1 MTPKNACE
9 RLLDTLLPFGEE
21 QLKKYRE
28 FYPYAA
34 VIRMDDSIE
43 LTASY
48 DGNEHPESNAVL
60 ADLRK
65 IHRQL
70 AAEGKI
76 KASGIAWNATISS
89 ADGKPVDAIVV
100 SLEHKDAYSV
110 IVCEPYKM
118 GLFKKVKFGEL
129 FAMPGRNDIFDAA
142 EAQAAPN
149 AQAATADMQQY
160 KDQLQETVIAPM
172 TRYLQGCKTCGFS
185 EQDVAKCNE
194 LILAYLDALEGID
207 APANQEIMEQVRV
220 LVLALNELN
229 EKTDFCLLETDER
242 EAICEIIQS
251 SAVACGLTDPEDDVT
266 EEWREW

>member
-34 VIRMDDSIE
+34 VICMDDSIE

-60 ADLRK
+60 ADLRR

-70 AAEGKI
+70 ADEGKI
-76 KASGIAWNATISS
+76 KVSGIAWNATVSC

-110 IVCEPYKM
+110 IVCEPYKL
-118 GLFKKVKFGEL
+118 GLFKKVKLGEL
-129 FAMPGRNDIFDAA
+129 FAMPGRNDIFGAA
-142 EAQAAPN
+142 EVQAAP
-149 AQAATADMQQY
+149 ADMGQY
-160 KDQLQETVIAPM
+160 KEQLQNTVIAPM
-172 TRYLQGCKTCGFS
+172 TEYLQGCKTCGYS
-185 EQDVAKCNE
+185 EQDVAECRA
-194 LILAYLDALEGID
+194 LILAYLDALEGLD

-251 SAVACGLTDPEDDVT
+251 SAVACGLSDAEDDVT